1 MQQEFTLTI
10 FSENHVGLLNQ
21 VTTAF
26 TRRSI
31 NIESL
36 NTSESALEG
45 IHKFT
50 IVVYS
55 TREQIEKLVGQLEKK
70 LDVLKVFVFTTDEI
84 IHQEIALYKVPTK
97 AILSGNEI
105 EQLVRQYGARIME
118 VTPEYTVIEKTGH
131 KAETQEL
138 FVKLDKYGVLQFVR
152 SGRVAITKLR
162 TELLEKYLKKLR
174 TQAKIKG
181 IESF

>member
-21 VTTAF
+21 ITTAF

-55 TREQIEKLVGQLEKK
+55 TREQIEKLRGQLEKK
-70 LDVLKVFVFTTDEI
+70 IDVLKVFVFTTDEI
-84 IHQEIALYKVPTK
+84 IHQELALYKVPTE
-97 AILSGNEI
+97 ALLSGNEI
-105 EQLVRQYGARIME
+105 EQLVRSYGARIME
-118 VTPEYTVIEKTGH
+118 VTPDYTVIQKTGH
-131 KAETQEL
+131 KSETQEL
-138 FVKLDKYGVLQFVR
+138 FVKLDKYGVLQFIR
-152 SGRVAITKLR
+152 SGRVAITKVR
-162 TELLEKYLKKLR
+162 EELLEKYLKKLR
-174 TQAKIKG
+174 IDNKIKG
-181 IESF
+181 IETY

>member
-1 MQQEFTLTI
+1 MQQEFTITI

-45 IHKFT
+45 VHKFT
-50 IVVYS
+50 IVVFT
-55 TREQIEKLVGQLEKK
+55 TREQMDKLVGQLEKK

-84 IHQEIALYKVPTK
+84 IHQEIALYKVPTE
-97 AILSGNEI
+97 ALLNGNEI
-105 EQLVRQYGARIME
+105 EEIVRKYGAKIME
-118 VTPEYTVIEKTGH
+118 VTPEYTVIQKTGH

-162 TELLEKYLKKLR
+162 TELLEKYLKQLR
-174 TQAKIKG
+174 TENKIRG
-181 IESF
+181 IETF

>member
-21 VTTAF
+21 ITTAF

-36 NTSESALEG
+36 NTSESSMVG

-70 LDVLKVFVFTTDEI
+70 IDVLKVFVFTTDEI
-84 IHQEIALYKVPTK
+84 IHQELALYKVPT
-97 AILSGNEI
+97 AALLSGNEI
-105 EQLVRQYGARIME
+105 ENIVRTYGARIME
-118 VTPEYTVIEKTGH
+118 VTAEYTVIEKTGH
-131 KAETQEL
+131 QDETQEL
-138 FVKLDKYGVLQFVR
+138 FLKLDKYGVLQFIR

-174 TQAKIKG
+174 TEAKIRG
-181 IESF
+181 IENF